1 MKICVYAIV
10 YSTVNCFS
18 LSCIRICIRM
28 LACWRMEKE
37 PHKRTNNRIT
47 EKSLAIVMKRHVQI
61 VHSFEI
67 QLYWKINVS
76 IDVKYGIWKSTCE
89 SLGFCSMVH
98 SGVILFGYPKDSDLM
113 RSCWRSWLK
122 RAVQTTK
129 SHTTISVGPYLRD
142 HAINN
147 RAAFIQFLSVVVH
160 GRMFDLVIT
169 VFDCFKWNSNCIVF
183 ISAYVEN
190 LYVFAHRDW
199 LSSCAFA
206 SFVSNY

>member
-1 MKICVYAIV
+1 MYTFEKLLLVCDHFFFIEILPFLLLWN
-10 YSTVNCFS
+10 TVFRN
-18 LSCIRICIRM
+18 R
-28 LACWRMEKE
+28 LASHR
-37 PHKRTNNRIT
+37 
-47 EKSLAIVMKRHVQI
+47 
-61 VHSFEI
+61 
-67 QLYWKINVS
+67 
-76 IDVKYGIWKSTCE
+76 
-89 SLGFCSMVH
+89 FCSMVH
-98 SGVILFGYPKDSDLM
+98 SGTKMVGYPKDSDLM

-122 RAVQTTK
+122 RAVHTTK
-129 SHTTISVGPYLRD
+129 SLTTISVGPYLRD

-190 LYVFAHRDW
+190 LYVFAQQDS